1 MGEAEM
7 YRIAKLSS
15 YFVSGL
21 SAFVGVYALVGGLAA
36 IAKNATNQFMGI
48 ISRTAPTPTNV
59 TMAQAGNFFVASS
72 EIMLYVFVYA
82 SAVSICFYYFG
93 KYFDNKEKSLIEAKR

>member
-1 MGEAEM
+1 MGEAEI

-21 SAFVGVYALVGGLAA
+21 SAFVGAYALVGGLAA
-36 IAKNATNQFMGI
+36 IAKDATNQFMGI
-48 ISRTAPTPTNV
+48 VNRTAPTNV
-59 TMAQAGNFFVASS
+59 TMAQAGNLFVASS
-72 EIMLYVFVYA
+72 EIMLYAFVYT

-93 KYFDNKEKSLIEAKR
+93 KYFGNKEKSLMEAKR